1 MILIS
6 VGGDAQPSDIGVA
19 GICGE
24 DFREVGA
31 ERQIRACPLRG
42 LARNETEMLF
52 KLTARDL
59 RRADVLLRQHARSRG

>member
-24 DFREVGA
+24 GFRDGGA
-31 ERQIRACPLRG
+31 AEMRVCPLRG
-42 LARNETEMLF
+42 LARNEPEMLF